1 MNSKIYFVIIIF
13 KILSILSMNEQSVEL
28 DIDKEI
34 KVIMN
39 SDTTY
44 IVSKNTISGVY
55 NYDIET
61 PILLELTYANS
72 DSKMNIPPPNE
83 FKGHNETIK
92 TKDGYIVSIDVSVS
106 NDDKF
111 TFIKLYN
118 KEYKEDILIR
128 AKLTCEYSWK
138 ISVILISIFGIGL
151 IIIFLICIFG
161 KNFLMKCC
169 NYQWV

>member
-1 MNSKIYFVIIIF
+1 MNSKICLLIFIF
-13 KILSILSMNEQSVEL
+13 KFSSILSIDEQSNQL

-34 KVIMN
+34 KLIMN

-61 PILLELTYANS
+61 PILLEATYAKS
-72 DSKMNIPPPNE
+72 DSQMNIPQSNE

-92 TKDGYIVSIDVSVS
+92 TKEGYIVSIDVSVS
-106 NDDKF
+106 NDDKY

-118 KEYKEDILIR
+118 KEYKEEDILIK

-138 ISVILISIFGIGL
+138 ISLFLISMFGLGL
-151 IIIFLICIFG
+151 VIIFLTCFFG

-169 NYQWV
+169 NYQ